1 MEQNEMAATPEARP
15 ILGAHHAAY
24 RCRDAEQT
32 IWFYRDVL
40 GLPAS
45 GITLDEV
52 TGTGEHDPYMHLF
65 FKMKNGD
72 YIAFFD
78 APASADPAWF
88 ARKPSFDMHLAFEVA
103 DEAEMAAMQER
114 INAFG
119 ISALGPVD
127 HGMVKSVYM
136 YDPNGIQVEVTVR
149 TAQHD
154 AIFAEEDSKFAE
166 TLKAW
171 TARTRAQKEAKFGAA
186 AIDQRSRQKSVAGA

>member
-1 MEQNEMAATPEARP
+1 MEEKTMADTPEARP

-45 GITLDEV
+45 GIVLDEV

-78 APASADPAWF
+78 APGSADPAWF

-103 DEAEMAAMQER
+103 TEAEMAAMQER
-114 INAFG
+114 IKSFG

-127 HGMVKSVYM
+127 HGVVKSVYM

-154 AIFAEEDSKFAE
+154 AVFAEEDRKFDQ
-166 TLKAW
+166 TLREW
-171 TARTRAQKEAKFGAA
+171 TARFRDLKVSKFGAA
-186 AIDQRSRQKSVAGA
+186 AIDQRSRQKTDARA